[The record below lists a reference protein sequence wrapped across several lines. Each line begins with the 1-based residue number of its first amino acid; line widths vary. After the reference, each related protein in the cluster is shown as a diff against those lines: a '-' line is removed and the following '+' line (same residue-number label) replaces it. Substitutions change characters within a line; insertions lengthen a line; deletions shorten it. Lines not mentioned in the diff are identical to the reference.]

1 MMKNFKITTT
11 SICYVEAETE
21 EEAIEEFEN
30 SICDYGDAECCE
42 IVEEVSDEW
51 NRKDRLH
58 LWSN

>member
-1 MMKNFKITTT
+1 MKTFKITTT

-42 IVEEVSDEW
+42 IVEEVSNE
-51 NRKDRLH
+51 
-58 LWSN
+58 